1 MLDPMDEPRRAGA
14 YEIRAEPFSMR
25 RVGTSPGFRATVG
38 YAVAIAGT
46 LATGP
51 LFLAL
56 DFYGL
61 MWGIFAICG
70 LLVANL
76 VAATTFGLRPYFV
89 RRPASVTL
97 EPAPNGQRLLRVG
110 RVATDAAEVRDV
122 LVQTL
127 HSTVKD
133 APTTYGV
140 YLVLPGR
147 VVEVDTMQAY
157 HEALEL
163 AMPLR
168 EALGMTPR
176 PDSAES
182 TLVLPAAGCVSVLLG
197 VVEVLA
203 AIGLLM
209 LAIEFDGS
217 TTLLEATLPAMAIV
231 ALDGVVHLLVR
242 LAMGR
247 SARDWVAARFPD
259 AFEGTAAANWNTLGW
274 VLMMLALSATWVVLT
289 LLSVGLTVFG

>member
-1 MLDPMDEPRRAGA
+1 
-14 YEIRAEPFSMR
+14 MR

-38 YAVAIAGT
+38 YVVAIVGM

-51 LFLAL
+51 LFLAF

-61 MWGIFAICG
+61 MWGIFAVCG
-70 LLVANL
+70 LLIANL
-76 VAATTFGLRPYFV
+76 MAATTFGLRPYFV
-89 RRPASVTL
+89 RRPASITL
-97 EPAPNGQRLLRVG
+97 ETAPNGQRLLRVG
-110 RVATDAAEVRDV
+110 RVATQAAEVRDV

-140 YLVLPGR
+140 YLVLPGG
-147 VVEVDTMQAY
+147 VVEVDTMRAY

-168 EALGMTPR
+168 EALGMAPR

-182 TLVLPAAGCVSVLLG
+182 TLVLPAAGCASVLLG
-197 VVEVLA
+197 LVEVLA

-209 LAIEFDGS
+209 LAIDFDGS
-217 TTLLEATLPAMAIV
+217 TTLLEATLPSMAIV
-231 ALDGVVHLLVR
+231 ALDGIVHLLMR

-247 SARDWVAARFPD
+247 SARDWVATRFPD
-259 AFEGTAAANWNTLGW
+259 AFEGTVPANWNALGW
-274 VLMMLALSATWVVLT
+274 ALMMLAVSATWVILM
-289 LLSVGLTVFG
+289 LLSVGATLFG